1 MEAGPAQR
9 RHDGLIRVTAQGRGQ
24 SIAYDNMRYVWRPRP
39 ELRAQCA
46 HEYSRAAGAA
56 DD

>member
-24 SIAYDNMRYVWRPRP
+24 SIAYDELCNYLIYINKIFFRYRINSA
-39 ELRAQCA
+39 L
-46 HEYSRAAGAA
+46 
-56 DD
+56 